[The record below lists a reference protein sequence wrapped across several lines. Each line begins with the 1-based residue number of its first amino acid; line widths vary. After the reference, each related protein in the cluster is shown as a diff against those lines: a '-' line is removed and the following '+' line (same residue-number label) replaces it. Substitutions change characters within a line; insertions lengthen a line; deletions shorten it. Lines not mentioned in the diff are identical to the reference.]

1 MGGMRRL
8 HLDQTIT
15 IGLAAYALGRLVSV
29 DTVARPVMNQVL
41 RAAVYVDPPNDLFT
55 GNPHEDDLNAAVV
68 AQLDEDAARDE
79 LDLRALWN
87 MGWAKE
93 RSSAGKWFAEGST
106 CPTCASFHMTY
117 LVRLAL
123 GYWRV
128 WTPGWWVEQFAT
140 WGVAQTLVRLPF
152 NAGGLKTETEYIRE
166 AYERVSLKEPT
177 A

>member
-8 HLDQTIT
+8 HLDQTLA

-87 MGWAKE
+87 AGWAKE
-93 RSSAGKWFAEGST
+93 RNTAGKWAAEMAT
-106 CPTCASFHMTY
+106 CPTCSSFHATY
-117 LVRLAL
+117 AVRLVL
-123 GYWRV
+123 GAYRV
-128 WTPGWWVEQFAT
+128 WTPAWWVEQFAT
-140 WGVAQTLVRLPF
+140 WAVAQTFVRLPW
-152 NAGGLKTETEYIRE
+152 NAGGLKTEADYVT
-166 AYERVSLKEPT
+166 AAFER
-177 A
+177 AGR

>member
-87 MGWAKE
+87 AGWAKE
-93 RSSAGKWFAEGST
+93 RSTAGKWAAEMLT
-106 CPTCASFHMTY
+106 CPTCSSFHMTY
-117 LVRLAL
+117 LVRIAL
-123 GYWRV
+123 GDWKA
-128 WTPGWWVEQFAT
+128 WTPAWWVRQFAS
-140 WGVAQTLVRLPF
+140 WAVAQTAVRLPF
-152 NAGGLKTETEYIRE
+152 NAGGLKTENDYVTQ
-166 AYERVSLKEPT
+166 AFERTSITK
-177 A
+177 